1 VAGHGCVVF
10 WSEKIGTQLV
20 GISLMI
26 FFGGFIGVG
35 EVDSR
40 NPAVFLI
47 SAFVT
52 CPMYKVK

>member
-1 VAGHGCVVF
+1 VAGHGSIVF
-10 WSEKIGTQLV
+10 WSKKVGTWLV
-20 GISLMI
+20 GILLMI
-26 FFGGFIGVG
+26 FFSGFVSMG

-52 CPMYKVK
+52 CPTYKVK